1 MQQRFRVY
9 RATLRILMTTLL
21 VFLAFTAAFGPFHQ
35 IALAGGKGE
44 KDEKAEKAPLFSDP
58 DVPDG
63 MVLSYR
69 SKIDEKAPF
78 VKVVYTAK
86 KLAGPEGP
94 VYEVRSE
101 AGDGNVVT
109 MRLRAADLRPLFV
122 EKRNGSNQV
131 VQTTAYGPEE
141 VRLSLPQKGVT
152 RTFPN
157 SPDLYDQE
165 ALFFAFLG
173 FSFQEP
179 GQAERRSNLRLF
191 MGENGIHRMSVGV
204 VAEEDVQVPAGELA
218 TYKLEMVPEDL
229 VGLIAARFKTYFW
242 YTRGPG
248 RHGFVKF
255 TFPAFN
261 QISESLELPDWVQ
274 APLRN
279 GK

>member
-9 RATLRILMTTLL
+9 SATLLISITTFLPS
-21 VFLAFTAAFGPFHQ
+21 LAFTAAFGQFHQ
-35 IALAGGKGE
+35 IVLTGEKGE
-44 KDEKAEKAPLFSDP
+44 KAEEAPLFSDP

-63 MVLSYR
+63 MALAYR

-86 KLAGPEGP
+86 KLAGPDGP

-131 VQTTAYGPEE
+131 VQTTEYGPEE
-141 VRLSLPQKGVT
+141 VRLILPLKGVT

-165 ALFFAFLG
+165 ALFFTFLG
-173 FSFQEP
+173 FSFEEA
-179 GQAERRSNLRLF
+179 GQAGRRSSLRLF

-229 VGLIAARFKTYFW
+229 MGLIAARFKTYFW
-242 YTRGPG
+242 YTRRPG
-248 RHGFVKF
+248 RHGFAKF

-261 QISESLELPDWVQ
+261 QISESLELPDWARVLPQ
-274 APLRN
+274 KR
-279 GK
+279 